1 MFEKVNNDLVAA
13 MKSGDKFTLSVLR
26 MLKSAIIYEQTNGE
40 KHELTDD
47 DIMSVIKKQVKT
59 RKTSMEEYLSY
70 DRKDLADNLQKL
82 FDAMNEMS
90 GEFCHK
96 ISFQLINYNAEELTK
111 IIDEIITELK
121 PDGMKGMGMV
131 IKAVSAKCGAAA
143 DMKKVSS
150 IVKEKLS

>member
-26 MLKSAIIYEQTNGE
+26 MLKSALIYEQTNGE
-40 KHELTDD
+40 KHELSDD
-47 DIMSVIKKQVKT
+47 DVLSVIKKQVKT

-70 DRKDLADNLQKL
+70 DRKDLADNLQKEIDIL
-82 FDAMNEMS
+82 SKYLPKELSD
-90 GEFCHK
+90 
-96 ISFQLINYNAEELTK
+96 EELTK

-150 IVKEKLS
+150 IVKQKLS

>member
-70 DRKDLADNLQKL
+70 DRKDLADNLQKEIDIL
-82 FDAMNEMS
+82 SKYLPEELSD
-90 GEFCHK
+90 K
-96 ISFQLINYNAEELTK
+96 ELTK

-150 IVKEKLS
+150 IVKQKLS

>member
-1 MFEKVNNDLVAA
+1 MFEKVNNALVAA

-70 DRKDLADNLQKL
+70 DRKDLADNLQKEIDIL
-82 FDAMNEMS
+82 SKYLPEELSD
-90 GEFCHK
+90 
-96 ISFQLINYNAEELTK
+96 EELTK

>member
-1 MFEKVNNDLVAA
+1 MFEKVSNDLVAA

-70 DRKDLADNLQKL
+70 DRKDLADNLQKEIDIL
-82 FDAMNEMS
+82 SKYLPEELSD
-90 GEFCHK
+90 
-96 ISFQLINYNAEELTK
+96 EELTK

>member
-70 DRKDLADNLQKL
+70 DRKDLAGNLQKEIDIL
-82 FDAMNEMS
+82 SKYLPEELSD
-90 GEFCHK
+90 
-96 ISFQLINYNAEELTK
+96 EELTK

>member
-13 MKSGDKFTLSVLR
+13 MKRGDKFTLSVLR

-70 DRKDLADNLQKL
+70 DRKDLADNLQKEIDIL
-82 FDAMNEMS
+82 SKYLPEELSD
-90 GEFCHK
+90 
-96 ISFQLINYNAEELTK
+96 EELTK

-143 DMKKVSS
+143 DMKKISS

>member
-59 RKTSMEEYLSY
+59 HKTSMEEYLSY
-70 DRKDLADNLQKL
+70 DRKDLADNLQKEIDIL
-82 FDAMNEMS
+82 SKYLPEELSD
-90 GEFCHK
+90 
-96 ISFQLINYNAEELTK
+96 EELTK

>member
-70 DRKDLADNLQKL
+70 ERKDLADNLQKEIDIL
-82 FDAMNEMS
+82 SKYLPEELSD
-90 GEFCHK
+90 
-96 ISFQLINYNAEELTK
+96 EELTK
-111 IIDEIITELK
+111 IIDEIIAELK
-121 PDGMKGMGMV
+121 PDGMKGMGVV

>member
-47 DIMSVIKKQVKT
+47 DIMSVIKKQIKT

-70 DRKDLADNLQKL
+70 ERKDLADNLQKEIDIL
-82 FDAMNEMS
+82 SKYLPEELSD
-90 GEFCHK
+90 
-96 ISFQLINYNAEELTK
+96 EELTK

-150 IVKEKLS
+150 SVKEKLS

>member
-70 DRKDLADNLQKL
+70 DRKDLADNLQKEIDIL
-82 FDAMNEMS
+82 SKYLPEELSD
-90 GEFCHK
+90 
-96 ISFQLINYNAEELTK
+96 EELTK
-111 IIDEIITELK
+111 VIDEIIAELK

>member
-70 DRKDLADNLQKL
+70 DRKDSADNLQKEIDIL
-82 FDAMNEMS
+82 SKYLPEELSD
-90 GEFCHK
+90 
-96 ISFQLINYNAEELTK
+96 EELTK

>member
-70 DRKDLADNLQKL
+70 DRKDLADNLQKEIDIL
-82 FDAMNEMS
+82 SKYLPEELSD
-90 GEFCHK
+90 
-96 ISFQLINYNAEELTK
+96 EELTK
-111 IIDEIITELK
+111 IMEEFDGGKIYKIIKENTTSRILFK
-121 PDGMKGMGMV
+121 LFKLLQGTTIF
-131 IKAVSAKCGAAA
+131 IKQ
-143 DMKKVSS
+143 
-150 IVKEKLS
+150 I

>member
-1 MFEKVNNDLVAA
+1 MFEKVNNDLVSA

-70 DRKDLADNLQKL
+70 DRKDLADNLQKEIDIL
-82 FDAMNEMS
+82 SKYLPEELSD
-90 GEFCHK
+90 
-96 ISFQLINYNAEELTK
+96 EELTK

>member
-13 MKSGDKFTLSVLR
+13 MKRGDKFTLLVLR
-26 MLKSAIIYEQTNGE
+26 MLKSAIIYEQTTGE

-70 DRKDLADNLQKL
+70 DRKDLADNLQKEIDIL
-82 FDAMNEMS
+82 SKYLPEELSD
-90 GEFCHK
+90 
-96 ISFQLINYNAEELTK
+96 EELTK
-111 IIDEIITELK
+111 VIDEIITELK

>member
-70 DRKDLADNLQKL
+70 DRKDLADNLQKEIDIL
-82 FDAMNEMS
+82 SKYLPKELSD
-90 GEFCHK
+90 
-96 ISFQLINYNAEELTK
+96 EELTK
-111 IIDEIITELK
+111 VIDEIITELK

>member
-13 MKSGDKFTLSVLR
+13 MKNGDKFTLSVLR
-26 MLKSAIIYEQTNGE
+26 MLKSALIYEQTNGE
-40 KHELTDD
+40 KHELSDD
-47 DIMSVIKKQVKT
+47 DVLSVIKKQVKT

-70 DRKDLADNLQKL
+70 DRKDLADNLQKEIDIL
-82 FDAMNEMS
+82 SKYLPEELSD
-90 GEFCHK
+90 
-96 ISFQLINYNAEELTK
+96 EELTK

>member
-1 MFEKVNNDLVAA
+1 MQEQIDLDLKNA

-70 DRKDLADNLQKL
+70 DRKDLADNLQKEIDIL
-82 FDAMNEMS
+82 SKYLPEELSD
-90 GEFCHK
+90 
-96 ISFQLINYNAEELTK
+96 EELTK